1 MARVDLSLFHSS
13 RHSLL
18 PTLLVGVVESGRFCS
33 TIWGAFESERWS
45 LVGSRLGVSDEDH
58 RHEGPFQVLF
68 PILRREHY
76 FLICFD
82 FRRYRLEQIMLSEF
96 YNKVHNGR
104 SILCARLVLK
114 RMQMSWHDSKNKTD
128 CEVYLMRHMESFV
141 GQGVSN
147 WDCGLVKGDYST
159 LHKLRLQYMKEVAV
173 SEYNLHRARNLRRA
187 YLLIGGPLAS

>member
-1 MARVDLSLFHSS
+1 
-13 RHSLL
+13 
-18 PTLLVGVVESGRFCS
+18 
-33 TIWGAFESERWS
+33 
-45 LVGSRLGVSDEDH
+45 
-58 RHEGPFQVLF
+58 
-68 PILRREHY
+68 
-76 FLICFD
+76 
-82 FRRYRLEQIMLSEF
+82 MLSEF

-104 SILCARLVLK
+104 SILCAGLVLK

-128 CEVYLMRHMESFV
+128 CGVYLMRHMESFV

-187 YLLIGGPLAS
+187 YLLIGGPLASPSFLIHFMFLLCYG

>member
-1 MARVDLSLFHSS
+1 M
-13 RHSLL
+13 
-18 PTLLVGVVESGRFCS
+18 
-33 TIWGAFESERWS
+33 
-45 LVGSRLGVSDEDH
+45 
-58 RHEGPFQVLF
+58 F

-82 FRRYRLEQIMLSEF
+82 FRRYRLEVIDNETALTVNKQKYGESLEDMQIMLSEF

-104 SILCARLVLK
+104 SILCAWLVLK
-114 RMQMSWHDSKNKTD
+114 RMQMSWRDSKNKTD
-128 CEVYLMRHMESFV
+128 CRVYLMRHMESFV
-141 GQGVSN
+141 GQGVSD
-147 WDCGLVKGDYST
+147 WDCSLVKGDYNT

>member
-1 MARVDLSLFHSS
+1 MVVGGVQTRSKQRGPLARGTVPDAASVLRVSLNS
-13 RHSLL
+13 RCCCLDM
-18 PTLLVGVVESGRFCS
+18 G
-33 TIWGAFESERWS
+33 
-45 LVGSRLGVSDEDH
+45 
-58 RHEGPFQVLF
+58 
-68 PILRREHY
+68 
-76 FLICFD
+76 
-82 FRRYRLEQIMLSEF
+82 FRQIMLSEF

-104 SILCARLVLK
+104 SILCAGLVLK